1 MSRIGKKPIVVPDK
15 VEVKIADQ
23 MMSVKGPNGLL
34 EFTLPNLMKVEKVEK
49 TLVVTPKNKERKTRA
64 LWGMARTM
72 INNMIMGVTQ
82 GFKTVLEFE
91 GVGYRAAVQ
100 GDTLTLNLG
109 FSHPIEYKLPKGIKA
124 AVVKNTIEFTGAD
137 KELLGRT
144 AAKVRAFRPPEP
156 YKGKGL
162 KYLEEK
168 IIRKAGKSGAK
179 K

>member
-72 INNMIMGVTQ
+72 
-82 GFKTVLEFE
+82 
-91 GVGYRAAVQ
+91 
-100 GDTLTLNLG
+100 
-109 FSHPIEYKLPKGIKA
+109 
-124 AVVKNTIEFTGAD
+124 
-137 KELLGRT
+137 
-144 AAKVRAFRPPEP
+144 
-156 YKGKGL
+156 GL
-162 KYLEEK
+162 
-168 IIRKAGKSGAK
+168 
-179 K
+179 